1 MSYSGT
7 VYCGYCHK
15 KGHNRAGCPQRKK
28 EIRDYPDGFEARKAA
43 RKKAY
48 ASPRV
53 CGYCHKSGHN
63 KRTCPEIT
71 LDRAKTKKAN
81 RLWRESFFNVAE
93 DVGFGKGALLE
104 LIDPDKIDR
113 EWERGEV
120 ERYIE
125 RFGKLAVVI
134 GFNADKL
141 NHKRGENSVYSSA
154 YDNKCVEVLFPNGK
168 KIEIALPG
176 EFALIMGT
184 DAHGVQ
190 NKHWSI
196 AGGVA
201 TNIRKNFTA
210 GFKNGSYWVDE
221 MLGLTKR

>member
-1 MSYSGT
+1 MSWNGT
-7 VYCGYCHK
+7 VRCGHCGT
-15 KGHNRAGCPQRKK
+15 KGHNRRACPTIKR
-28 EIRDYPDGFEARKAA
+28 EIRENPDGYQARQAEQAK
-43 RKKAY
+43 RY
-48 ASPRV
+48 ASPRQ

-71 LDRAKTKKAN
+71 SDRIKTKKAN
-81 RLWRESFFNVAE
+81 RLWRESFFNVAD

-104 LIDPDKIDR
+104 LIDPEKIDR

-134 GFNADKL
+134 GFNIDKL
-141 NHKRGENSVYSSA
+141 NHKRGETSVYLSA
-154 YDNKCVEVLFPNGK
+154 FEKCIDVLFPNGK

-176 EFALIMGT
+176 EFACIMDNG
-184 DAHGVQ
+184 AHSVQ

-201 TNIRKNFTA
+201 GDIRKSFTA
-210 GFKNGSYWVDE
+210 SFKDGSYGVDKI
-221 MLGLTKR
+221 LGLS

>member
-1 MSYSGT
+1 MSWNGT
-7 VYCGYCHK
+7 VRCGHCGG
-15 KGHNRAGCPQRKK
+15 KGHNRRACPTIKR
-28 EIRDYPDGFEARKAA
+28 EIRENPDGYQARQAE

-53 CGYCHKSGHN
+53 CSYCHKSGHN

-71 LDRAKTKKAN
+71 SDRIKTKKAN
-81 RLWRESFFNVAE
+81 RLWRESFFNVAD

-104 LIDPDKIDR
+104 LIDPEKIDR

-134 GFNADKL
+134 GFNIDKL

-154 YDNKCVEVLFPNGK
+154 YENKCVEVLFPNGK

-210 GFKNGSYWVDE
+210 GFKNGNYGVDKI
-221 MLGLTKR
+221 LGLS

>member
-1 MSYSGT
+1 MSWNGT
-7 VYCGYCHK
+7 VRCGYCGG
-15 KGHNRAGCPQRKK
+15 KGHNRRACPKIQR
-28 EIRDYPDGFEARKAA
+28 EIRENPDGYLARQAE

-53 CGYCHKSGHN
+53 CSYCHKSGHN

-71 LDRAKTKKAN
+71 SDRIKTKKAN
-81 RLWRESFFNVAE
+81 RLWRESFFNVAD

-104 LIDPDKIDR
+104 LIDPEKIDR
-113 EWERGEV
+113 DWERGEV

-134 GFNADKL
+134 GFNIDKL
-141 NHKRGENSVYSSA
+141 NHKRGETNVYSSA
-154 YDNKCVEVLFPNGK
+154 YDSKCIEVLFPNGK
-168 KIEIALPG
+168 KIEVALPG
-176 EFALIMGT
+176 EFALIMDGE
-184 DAHGVQ
+184 AHGVQ

-201 TNIRKNFTA
+201 SNIRKSFTA
-210 GFKNGSYWVDE
+210 SFKNGSYGVDKI
-221 MLGLTKR
+221 LGLS